1 MEVPT
6 SMYHANL
13 TRHTHGVHAR
23 KRLRD
28 RGVMVETS
36 RSGSWSFEP
45 PRDSGQD
52 TCLLVW
58 TRHLPRDSGQG
69 PDCPSCHS
77 NQIRICPQLSHL
89 RRRLQARGAVDRG
102 GGLPVSAQ
110 GRGSVGRGAV
120 LATDSENEK
129 NGYWAGHPQAR
140 AREATRIYGPAQLR
154 LGWGAQPN
162 PT

>member
-1 MEVPT
+1 MPKSRKNVEAPT
-6 SMYHANL
+6 SMYHADL

-58 TRHLPRDSGQG
+58 TRHSPRDSGQG
-69 PDCPSCHS
+69 PDCPNRHS
-77 NQIRICPQLSHL
+77 NQIRICPRLSHL
-89 RRRLQARGAVDRG
+89 RRRLQAGGAIESTGVGACQSVYRG
-102 GGLPVSAQ
+102 GGQWERERSSQLLRKTKKSLLGGPP
-110 GRGSVGRGAV
+110 
-120 LATDSENEK
+120 
-129 NGYWAGHPQAR
+129 AG
-140 AREATRIYGPAQLR
+140 TSS
-154 LGWGAQPN
+154 
-162 PT
+162 